1 MHFYYVFLLP
11 QHRTNRLG
19 VANSVALARR
29 RAAHRVAFVAASP
42 AAPSSV
48 AMSGRSRL
56 AKELKECARDPDP
69 TIALA
74 PDGENL
80 FAWTATLMGPKDT
93 PFETGTFVVKMRVP
107 DSYPLAPPKARF
119 ATKIFHPNVHFKTGE
134 ICLDVLR
141 TSGRPRGRCTAC
153 AAPSSPSCRARSRTR
168 P

>member
-1 MHFYYVFLLP
+1 
-11 QHRTNRLG
+11 
-19 VANSVALARR
+19 
-29 RAAHRVAFVAASP
+29 
-42 AAPSSV
+42 
-48 AMSGRSRL
+48 MSGRSRL

-134 ICLDVLR
+134 I
-141 TSGRPRGRCTAC
+141 
-153 AAPSSPSCRARSRTR
+153 
-168 P
+168 

>member
-1 MHFYYVFLLP
+1 MSLSSTFFTYD
-11 QHRTNRLG
+11 RLG

-29 RAAHRVAFVAASP
+29 RAAHRVALVAASS

-107 DSYPLAPPKARF
+107 DSYPLAPPKAVSY
-119 ATKIFHPNVHFKTGE
+119 THLTLPT
-134 ICLDVLR
+134 ICSV
-141 TSGRPRGRCTAC
+141 
-153 AAPSSPSCRARSRTR
+153 
-168 P
+168 